1 MKQRRVRWVA
11 GSKSSALELDAE
23 QDYLRERQTC
33 AHEIR
38 VHGRL
43 TIPPNGI
50 AKQKHV
56 PQPDDA
62 ASGAVGALV
71 RAVDRSVAVGLTA
84 LAGLK
89 PVPVQSDQSAAVNPG
104 RRNWAVSVIRDI
116 LSVGWTGGAG
126 IAGRINGRLACD
138 GLASSGAVR
147 LPQAVVMPDAP
158 RPFRLLRAAAD
169 RKAKTPETVIIE
181 LAAAADPNG
190 PKEKPAPPQQSDA
203 KDAKNEPAPTSAGS
217 GKQTIGL
224 RVGAA
229 DADGFLPLLEVVPGR
244 GVLMRGGKP
253 NIIGRLIVRKPPG
266 TEPSDEQLA
275 QAFLRTEAG
284 KEERKKIE
292 KLANDLTLGVTFNKS
307 GGQWNISWTL
317 ENKGQVIKLKR
328 IEARAALAGTDR
340 TIAPAWT
347 KLRPPKTPH
356 LEKNEKIEGDDTKS
370 LPPPPGQVPAHPP
383 KLFMIVAEADYGV
396 PVTLFKETP

>member
-1 MKQRRVRWVA
+1 MNQRVRWIA
-11 GSKSSALELDAE
+11 GSKSSASELDAE

-43 TIPPNGI
+43 TIPPNGN
-50 AKQKHV
+50 AKQKLV
-56 PQPDDA
+56 PHPDA
-62 ASGAVGALV
+62 VVSVVVGALI
-71 RAVDRSVAVGLTA
+71 RAVDRSVAAGLTA

-89 PVPVQSDQSAAVNPG
+89 PVPLESRQPAIANP
-104 RRNWAVSVIRDI
+104 RRRTWAVSIVRDI
-116 LSVGWTGGAG
+116 LSIGWTGGAG
-126 IAGRINGRLACD
+126 IAGRIDGRLACD
-138 GLASSGAVR
+138 GLANGGAVR
-147 LPQAVVMPDAP
+147 LTRAVPPPDAP

-190 PKEKPAPPQQSDA
+190 PKEKPAPPQQSGA
-203 KDAKNEPAPTSAGS
+203 KDAKNESGPTSAGS
-217 GKQTIGL
+217 GKPTIGL

-229 DADGFLPLLEVVPGR
+229 DAGGFLSLMEIVPGR
-244 GVLMRGGKP
+244 GVVMRGGKP
-253 NIIGRLIVRKPPG
+253 NIIGRRIVRKPPG

-275 QAFLRTEAG
+275 QAFLLTEAG

-292 KLANDLTLGVTFNKS
+292 ELANDLKLGVTFNES
-307 GGQWNISWTL
+307 GEQWNISWTL
-317 ENKGQVIKLKR
+317 ENKGQDIKLKR

-356 LEKNEKIEGDDTKS
+356 LGKNEKIEGDDTKS